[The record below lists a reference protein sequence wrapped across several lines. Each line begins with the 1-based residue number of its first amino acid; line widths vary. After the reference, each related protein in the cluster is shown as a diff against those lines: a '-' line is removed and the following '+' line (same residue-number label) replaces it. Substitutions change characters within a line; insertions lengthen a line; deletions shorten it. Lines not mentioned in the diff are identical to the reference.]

1 MRTLLVWLCLLCAAV
16 ATAADFTAVYVPK
29 PGETPLPIPK
39 EELRAE
45 WRFERYWPP
54 FRLIQGPQWDLV
66 LVAGRPLTLAFSKNR
81 PEHALF
87 PGSEATYSVMEAR
100 RVSLWRDAEGRL
112 RSLSLPP
119 RPIGYPKGTLI
130 CLGQYTDCLPFAFY
144 EDTNLLAIEDRA
156 FLPFWLDALL
166 GHPAAKLRD
175 RDPWGLPDPRLYVR
189 AQFRLAP
196 KALGL
201 PEDVPLGTL
210 IQTLKARR
218 AELDPPSLPEGLFA
232 VSRQGNDRLIF
243 SFTNVTDAPLTV
255 HSLPSVALC
264 NRQRAFLG
272 SDIIEDIL
280 EPELVAPITLAP
292 GERRDLTF
300 LLAGKA
306 SSNANAT
313 LLFSEP
319 VMLGGELRALR
330 LPPIELPG
338 RRIDALLPRG
348 DAPIL
353 TLTQTLPPGARP
365 AEGDCPL
372 ALAFEDAKHFEQVG
386 DLSLTS
392 CADTPIRIEPAQT
405 VFTVEGFPKAYA
417 NLLTR
422 SYRLAPGGVCAFN
435 ISKTPLAAALHAP
448 LSLSCNLHVL
458 TEEGTYWT
466 LTAARTYPTADPDTV
481 REALREKRRG
491 TNPPPA
497 DPFVPATPT
506 TLDFE
511 RQEGVWPDSLP
522 TIDPA
527 WIRLTLEGDALSL
540 TLANPSEA
548 PLSFDAGEF
557 ILWDTEDVF
566 RLDGKLVRSPR
577 RNAIG
582 EHLSIPRITLSPGES
597 KTLRWRVTGLAPGK
611 LDRMLYVEAPILID
625 GEPACIFHT
634 EIPLLDLSGEFLFF
648 DPLPPDN
655 CELLQERESVDPPK
669 AAQPTETLESARF
682 PRKVIFEKRV
692 PGHTGVS
699 ALGVSDPCPAGRLR
713 GRV

>member
-1 MRTLLVWLCLLCAAV
+1 M
-16 ATAADFTAVYVPK
+16 
-29 PGETPLPIPK
+29 
-39 EELRAE
+39 
-45 WRFERYWPP
+45 
-54 FRLIQGPQWDLV
+54 
-66 LVAGRPLTLAFSKNR
+66 
-81 PEHALF
+81 
-87 PGSEATYSVMEAR
+87 
-100 RVSLWRDAEGRL
+100 
-112 RSLSLPP
+112 
-119 RPIGYPKGTLI
+119 
-130 CLGQYTDCLPFAFY
+130 
-144 EDTNLLAIEDRA
+144 
-156 FLPFWLDALL
+156 
-166 GHPAAKLRD
+166 
-175 RDPWGLPDPRLYVR
+175 
-189 AQFRLAP
+189 
-196 KALGL
+196 
-201 PEDVPLGTL
+201 
-210 IQTLKARR
+210 
-218 AELDPPSLPEGLFA
+218 
-232 VSRQGNDRLIF
+232 
-243 SFTNVTDAPLTV
+243 
-255 HSLPSVALC
+255 
-264 NRQRAFLG
+264 
-272 SDIIEDIL
+272 
-280 EPELVAPITLAP
+280 APITLAP

-330 LPPIELPG
+330 LPPIEVHG

-497 DPFVPATPT
+497 EPFVPATPT

-548 PLSFDAGEF
+548 PLSFEAGECT
-557 ILWDTEDVF
+557 LWKTDDVF
-566 RLDGKLVRSPR
+566 RLDGKLVRSPH
-577 RNAIG
+577 RNATG
-582 EHLSIPRITLSPGES
+582 EPHDLPRITLGPGEG
-597 KTLRWRVTGLAPGK
+597 KTFRWRVTGLAPGQH
-611 LDRMLYVEAPILID
+611 DCMLYVEEPFLID
-625 GEPACIFHT
+625 GEPACVFRA
-634 EIPLLDLSGEFLFF
+634 EIPLLDFSGAPLFF

-655 CELLQERESVDPPK
+655 CELLQERERVEPQK
-669 AAQPTETLESARF
+669 AAQPTETLEPARF
-682 PRKVIFEKRV
+682 PRKVLFEKRV

-699 ALGVSDPCPAGRLR
+699 ALGVSDPCPAERPH

>member
-45 WRFERYWPP
+45 WRYDRVWPP
-54 FRLIQGPQWDLV
+54 FPLIQGPQWELV
-66 LVAGRPLTLAFSKNR
+66 FVAGRPLTLVFREGFLELS
-81 PEHALF
+81 LS
-87 PGSEATYSVMEAR
+87 PGKP
-100 RVSLWRDAEGRL
+100 VSCLVDTRWEPLLRDAEGRL
-112 RSLSLPP
+112 RTLSLPP
-119 RPIGYPKGTLI
+119 RPVGYPKGTLV
-130 CLGQYTDCLPFAFY
+130 CLGQYTSFLPFALY
-144 EDTNLLAIEDRA
+144 EDSAHLAIEDRV

-175 RDPWGLPDPRLYVR
+175 RDPWKLPDPRLYVQ
-189 AQFRLAP
+189 AQLRLAP

-218 AELDPPSLPEGLFA
+218 AELDPPPLPEGLFA
-232 VSRQGNDRLIF
+232 VSRQGDDRLIF

-255 HSLPSVALC
+255 HTLPSVTLC
-264 NRQRAFLG
+264 DKRGTFPDSPRREET
-272 SDIIEDIL
+272 I
-280 EPELVAPITLAP
+280 EPELAEPFTLAP
-292 GERRDLTF
+292 GERRELPF
-300 LLAGKA
+300 LLAGKTTP
-306 SSNANAT
+306 NVHTT

-330 LPPIELPG
+330 LPPIEIPDRWVDELV
-338 RRIDALLPRG
+338 PRG
-348 DAPIL
+348 DAPLL
-353 TLTQTLPPGARP
+353 TLTQTLPPDARP
-365 AEGDCPL
+365 AAGDCPL
-372 ALAFEDAKHFEQVG
+372 ALAFEDAVPFEPVG
-386 DLSLTS
+386 ALSLTS
-392 CADTPIRIEPAQT
+392 CADAPIRIESAQKSFA
-405 VFTVEGFPKAYA
+405 VDGFPEASVS
-417 NLLTR
+417 LWMR
-422 SYRLAPGGVCAFN
+422 SCRLSPGDVYDLDAQE
-435 ISKTPLAAALHAP
+435 TPPAAALKAP
-448 LSLSCNLHVL
+448 LALSCRLHVL
-458 TEEGTYWT
+458 TEAGTYWT
-466 LTAARTYPTADPDTV
+466 LDAARTYPTADPNTV
-481 REALREKRRG
+481 REALREYYEAWPR
-491 TNPPPA
+491 PA
-497 DPFVPATPT
+497 EPFVPDTPAT
-506 TLDFE
+506 LAFAQ
-511 RQEGVWPDSLP
+511 RYAFSPDSLP
-522 TIDPA
+522 AVDPA

-548 PLSFDAGEF
+548 PLTFDAGEF

-682 PRKVIFEKRV
+682 PRKVLFEKRV
-692 PGHTGVS
+692 PGHTRVS
-699 ALGVSDPCPAGRLR
+699 ALGVSDPCPAGRPR

>member
-1 MRTLLVWLCLLCAAV
+1 MRTLLVWLCLLFAAV
-16 ATAADFTAVYVPK
+16 ATAADFTAVYAPK

-39 EELRAE
+39 EELHAE
-45 WRFERYWPP
+45 WRYDRVWPP
-54 FRLIQGPQWDLV
+54 FPLIQGPQWELV

-232 VSRQGNDRLIF
+232 VSRQGDDRLIF

-255 HSLPSVALC
+255 HSLPSVTLC

-280 EPELVAPITLAP
+280 EPELVAPFTLAP

-330 LPPIELPG
+330 LPPIE
-338 RRIDALLPRG
+338 
-348 DAPIL
+348 
-353 TLTQTLPPGARP
+353 
-365 AEGDCPL
+365 
-372 ALAFEDAKHFEQVG
+372 
-386 DLSLTS
+386 
-392 CADTPIRIEPAQT
+392 
-405 VFTVEGFPKAYA
+405 
-417 NLLTR
+417 
-422 SYRLAPGGVCAFN
+422 
-435 ISKTPLAAALHAP
+435 
-448 LSLSCNLHVL
+448 
-458 TEEGTYWT
+458 
-466 LTAARTYPTADPDTV
+466 
-481 REALREKRRG
+481 
-491 TNPPPA
+491 
-497 DPFVPATPT
+497 
-506 TLDFE
+506 
-511 RQEGVWPDSLP
+511 
-522 TIDPA
+522 
-527 WIRLTLEGDALSL
+527 
-540 TLANPSEA
+540 
-548 PLSFDAGEF
+548 
-557 ILWDTEDVF
+557 
-566 RLDGKLVRSPR
+566 
-577 RNAIG
+577 
-582 EHLSIPRITLSPGES
+582 
-597 KTLRWRVTGLAPGK
+597 
-611 LDRMLYVEAPILID
+611 
-625 GEPACIFHT
+625 
-634 EIPLLDLSGEFLFF
+634 IPLLDFSGDPLFF

-655 CELLQERESVDPPK
+655 CELLQERERVEPQK
-669 AAQPTETLESARF
+669 AAQPTETLEPARF
-682 PRKVIFEKRV
+682 PRKVLFEKRV

-699 ALGVSDPCPAGRLR
+699 ALGVSDPCPAERPH

>member
-466 LTAARTYPTADPDTV
+466 LTAARTYPTADPNTV
-481 REALREKRRG
+481 REALREYYEAWPR
-491 TNPPPA
+491 PA
-497 DPFVPATPT
+497 EPFVPDTPT
-506 TLDFE
+506 TLVFAQ
-511 RQEGVWPDSLP
+511 RYASSPDSLP
-522 TIDPA
+522 AVDPA
-527 WIRLTLEGDALSL
+527 WMRLTLEGDVLSL

-548 PLSFDAGEF
+548 PLTFEAGECT
-557 ILWDTEDVF
+557 LWKTDDVF
-566 RLDGKLVRSPR
+566 RLDGKLVRSPH
-577 RNAIG
+577 RNATG
-582 EHLSIPRITLSPGES
+582 EPHDLPRITLGPGEG
-597 KTLRWRVTGLAPGK
+597 KTFRWRVTGLAPGQH
-611 LDRMLYVEAPILID
+611 DCMLYVEAPMLVD
-625 GEPACIFHT
+625 GKPACVFRA
-634 EIPLLDLSGEFLFF
+634 EIPLLDFSGEPLFF
-648 DPLPPDN
+648 DPLPPEN
-655 CELLQERESVDPPK
+655 CELIQERERVEPQK
-669 AAQPTETLESARF
+669 AAQPTETLEPARF
-682 PRKVIFEKRV
+682 PRKVLFEKRI

-699 ALGVSDPCPAGRLR
+699 ALGVSAPCPAGWPC

>member
-1 MRTLLVWLCLLCAAV
+1 MRTFLVWLCLLCAAV
-16 ATAADFTAVYVPK
+16 ATSADFTAVYVPK
-29 PGETPLPIPK
+29 PGETPLPIPQ

-45 WRFERYWPP
+45 WRYDRVWPP
-54 FRLIQGPQWDLV
+54 FPLTQGPQWELV
-66 LVAGRPLTLAFSKNR
+66 FVAGRPLTLVFREGFLELS
-81 PEHALF
+81 LS
-87 PGSEATYSVMEAR
+87 PGKP
-100 RVSLWRDAEGRL
+100 VSCLVDTRWEPLLRDAEGRL
-112 RSLSLPP
+112 RSLELPP
-119 RPIGYPKGTLI
+119 RPVGYPKGTLV
-130 CLGQYTDCLPFAFY
+130 CLGQYTSFLPFALY
-144 EDTNLLAIEDRA
+144 EDSAHLAIEDRA

-175 RDPWGLPDPRLYVR
+175 RDPWKLPDPRLYVQ
-189 AQFRLAP
+189 AQLRLAP

-201 PEDVPLGTL
+201 PEDVPLDTL

-218 AELDPPSLPEGLFA
+218 AEFDPPPVPEGLFA
-232 VSRQGNDRLIF
+232 VSRQGDDHLIF

-255 HSLPSVALC
+255 HSLPSVTLC
-264 NRQRAFLG
+264 NSRRAFLDSSRG
-272 SDIIEDIL
+272 EGVFD
-280 EPELVAPITLAP
+280 PELVAPFTLAP
-292 GERRDLTF
+292 GERRDLPF

-306 SSNANAT
+306 SPSATAT
-313 LLFSEP
+313 LIFSEP

-330 LPPIELPG
+330 LPPIEIHG
-338 RRIDALLPRG
+338 RWVDALLPRG
-348 DAPIL
+348 DAPVL

-372 ALAFEDAKHFEQVG
+372 ALAFEDADPFDHVG
-386 DLSLTS
+386 ALSLTS
-392 CADTPIRIEPAQT
+392 CADAPIRVEPAQEAFA
-405 VFTVEGFPKAYA
+405 VAGFPEASVC
-417 NLLTR
+417 LLDR
-422 SYRLAPGGVCAFN
+422 SYRLAPGGVCDID
-435 ISKTPLAAALHAP
+435 ISEAPLAAALHAP

-466 LTAARTYPTADPDTV
+466 LTAARTYPTADPNTV
-481 REALREKRRG
+481 REALREYYEAWPR
-491 TNPPPA
+491 PA
-497 DPFVPATPT
+497 EPFVPATPT

>member
-16 ATAADFTAVYVPK
+16 ATAADFTAVYAPK

-45 WRFERYWPP
+45 WRYDHVWPP
-54 FRLIQGPQWDLV
+54 FPLIQGPQWELV
-66 LVAGRPLTLAFSKNR
+66 FVAGRPLTLAFSKNR

-130 CLGQYTDCLPFAFY
+130 CLGQYTGCLPFALCG
-144 EDTNLLAIEDRA
+144 DTDLLPLEDRA

-218 AELDPPSLPEGLFA
+218 AELDPPPLPEGLFA
-232 VSRQGNDRLIF
+232 VSRQGDDRLIF

-255 HSLPSVALC
+255 HSLPSVTLC

-330 LPPIELPG
+330 LPPIEVHG

-372 ALAFEDAKHFEQVG
+372 ALAFEDAKHFDHVG
-386 DLSLTS
+386 ALSLTS

-422 SYRLAPGGVCAFN
+422 SYRLAPGGVCDID
-435 ISKTPLAAALHAP
+435 ISEAPLAAALHAP

-481 REALREKRRG
+481 REALRKRRRG

-582 EHLSIPRITLSPGES
+582 EHLSIPRITLSPGEG
-597 KTLRWRVTGLAPGK
+597 KTFRWRASVPATLSPTSCVGPMVTAKTTTGSPTITRITRRAIKVKPNRCIIIAICAPNVVEDSVK
-611 LDRMLYVEAPILID
+611 EIML
-625 GEPACIFHT
+625 
-634 EIPLLDLSGEFLFF
+634 
-648 DPLPPDN
+648 
-655 CELLQERESVDPPK
+655 R
-669 AAQPTETLESARF
+669 
-682 PRKVIFEKRV
+682 
-692 PGHTGVS
+692 
-699 ALGVSDPCPAGRLR
+699 
-713 GRV
+713 